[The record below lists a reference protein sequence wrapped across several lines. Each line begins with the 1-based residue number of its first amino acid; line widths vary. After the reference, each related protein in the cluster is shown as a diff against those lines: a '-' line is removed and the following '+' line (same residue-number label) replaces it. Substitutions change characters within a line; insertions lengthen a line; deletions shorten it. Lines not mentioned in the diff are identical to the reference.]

1 MLGGGMLGQL
11 LIGVWCE
18 ANKMSGGEETA
29 NYVQFDAQRY
39 LTQLFSDIT
48 IFQDIPT
55 YVKLFAPFPDNSL
68 TMLDFGGG
76 PNVFPLIMAA
86 EKVTRYIHS
95 DYAKNNR
102 DEVERWKEADSR
114 AFSWKENITRCLKA
128 EGKRGTDEEVASR
141 EARMRK
147 VLEAVIPC
155 DVAVDNVV
163 ADSYVGPYDI
173 VTCSYCLECVCTSAE
188 AISEAIGRVSKLV
201 KPGGYFI
208 LTVSSI
214 LDPPESPFLCEETP
228 AIAGFKYRSFWCAPV
243 QSYVDTFE
251 TNGYTVVDKVVR
263 PYPHPTLN
271 MDDIYAVII
280 GKKAN

>member
-1 MLGGGMLGQL
+1 
-11 LIGVWCE
+11 
-18 ANKMSGGEETA
+18 MSGGEETA

-55 YVKLFAPFPDNSL
+55 YVKLFAPFPDNGL

-128 EGKRGTDEEVASR
+128 EGKLGTDEEVASR

-147 VLEAVIPC
+147 VLETVIPC
-155 DVAVDNVV
+155 DVTVDNVV

-173 VTCSYCLECVCTSAE
+173 VTCAYCLECVCTSAE
-188 AISEAIGRVSKLV
+188 AISEAIGRISKLV
-201 KPGGYFI
+201 KPGGYFV

-214 LDPPESPFLCEETP
+214 LDPPESPYLFEQT

-251 TNGYTVVDKVVR
+251 TNGYTVVGKVVR
-263 PYPHPTLN
+263 PYRHPTLDI
-271 MDDIYAVII
+271 DDIYAIII
-280 GKKAN
+280 GKKAD